1 MRERS
6 VTAKQN
12 RSHRRESQT
21 ESMMDSRPKK
31 ILVVDNDGV
40 FLSLVAKGLRK
51 LGYEVLTAEDGARAL
66 EILKSSTVDCVLLDL
81 VMPNISGERLCRMIR
96 QMDSPVRNV
105 HIVIVTATAVNGSA
119 IECDE
124 MGADGCIAKGPF
136 KQTFS
141 QITDAL
147 SGLDKKSRR
156 KPKGQKSAIS
166 GAPARNVISE
176 LISVKEHLET
186 VISST
191 SDGLLE
197 MTEGGKVVFANRMAL
212 AILNL
217 PEVDLIST
225 KWTDHFAAGERS
237 RMVRF
242 LSVKRHKR
250 HNGNPPFF
258 HLLNGKEVTLEVLP
272 IKGEKKYIVI
282 LDDITDRRRS
292 EKAFSEAYADL
303 ENRVEKRSEELANA
317 NKTLREELAERRR
330 VEDMLQQSRNTL
342 RSVFDSISD
351 PLILVDNHLH
361 VRMANRSTLDYFNF
375 DDYFDILGKSFL
387 KIVEGCYDDSK
398 LQSIR
403 TAITSFEKMSFESSP
418 PRQSGVYK
426 KTVIYPLQEEHRNL
440 GSAIIRI
447 ADITKEKNLE
457 KEMLQSEKLA
467 TLGLLVSSIAH
478 ELNNPN
484 NFIIFNTPILKDYI
498 KAILPL
504 LEEQYT
510 RNPQSEI
517 MGMSYI
523 DLHEDI
529 MKLVT
534 NIEHGAQRVNATIS
548 KLTGFARKRSGSDKK
563 PVEPGEPIERAVAIC
578 RSEIKKTVKD
588 FEVRVE
594 GNLPT
599 IMADAEAI
607 EQVIINLLIN
617 ASQASDKKDSWIRLT
632 AFREKENGKY
642 LNIEVSDNGCG
653 MDENTRNSV
662 FLPFFTTKTDGTG
675 TGIGLYI
682 VESLVQEMGG
692 KITVQSEPATGSTFR
707 ISIPLQQP

>member
-6 VTAKQN
+6 VTSKQN
-12 RSHRRESQT
+12 RSRRRESQT
-21 ESMMDSRPKK
+21 ESMMDSRPRK

-96 QMDSPVRNV
+96 QMDSPVRDV
-105 HIVIVTATAVNGSA
+105 HIIIVTATAVSGAA

-136 KQTFS
+136 AQTFS

-147 SGLDKKSRR
+147 SALDKKSRR
-156 KPKGQKSAIS
+156 KPKGQKSVIS

-176 LISVKEHLET
+176 LISMKEHLET

-212 AILNL
+212 AILDM

-225 KWTDHFAAGERS
+225 KWTDHFEMEDHP
-237 RMVRF
+237 RMARL
-242 LSVKRHKR
+242 LSGARPKRQ
-250 HNGNPPFF
+250 NGSLPSF

-272 IKGEKKYIVI
+272 VEGEKKHIVN
-282 LDDITDRRRS
+282 LADVTERRRS
-292 EKAFSEAYADL
+292 ERIFRDAYADL
-303 ENRVEKRSEELANA
+303 ENRIEKRSEELANA
-317 NKTLREELAERRR
+317 NKALKEELAERRR
-330 VEDMLQQSRNTL
+330 VENMLQQSRNTL

-351 PLILVDNHLH
+351 PLILVDNHLN
-361 VRMANRSTLDYFNF
+361 VRMVNRSTLDYFNF

-426 KTVIYPLQEEHRNL
+426 KTVIYPLQEEHRKL

-447 ADITKEKNLE
+447 TDITKEKNLE
-457 KEMLQSEKLA
+457 REILQREKLA

-504 LEEQYT
+504 LEEQAA
-510 RNPQSEI
+510 RNPQSEM

-534 NIEHGAQRVNATIS
+534 NIEHGAQRINATIG
-548 KLTGFARKRSGSDKK
+548 KLTGFARKRSGNEKK
-563 PVEPGEPIERAVAIC
+563 PVEPGELIERAVAIC
-578 RSEIKKTVKD
+578 RNEIKKTVRN

-594 GNLPT
+594 ENMPAV
-599 IMADAEAI
+599 MADAEAI

-632 AFREKENGKY
+632 ASHEKKKGRY
-642 LNIEVSDNGCG
+642 LNIEVADNGCG
-653 MDENTRNSV
+653 MDENTKNNA

-682 VESLVQEMGG
+682 VENLVHEMGG
-692 KITVQSEPATGSTFR
+692 KITIQSEPGTGSTFR
-707 ISIPLQQP
+707 VSIPLQQT